1 MIASLELPDILWL
14 FGFDA
19 DGARTE
25 PPKPNSLK
33 PPSGGWLWLHLPLS
47 DNRTRVFIEHLSALP
62 EAVRENLLGP
72 EQAPRFSWEDG
83 WAFGML
89 SDFER
94 DLDGKPT
101 TPGRLRFAFND
112 QILITIRRH
121 ALYSPD
127 QARYAIE
134 RGEAIASPIEALELL
149 CEHYCAAVRI
159 KLDHIGV
166 ELDRVEDHIL
176 DGSLR
181 AETFKLGPARR
192 ESSRHHREMI
202 AFRSAFQPLAQ
213 RREKK
218 CPVELYDA
226 GQRIV
231 QKLDEIDRDAAS
243 LLDRGRLLHDEI
255 DTLTNSATNRSLRA
269 LTMIS
274 TLLLPP
280 TVIVGAFGMNLHGIP
295 YAESAFG
302 FASAAGWCAVS
313 VALAS
318 FILWRLRVFD

>member
-1 MIASLELPDILWL
+1 MVSSLEFPDVLWL
-14 FGFDA
+14 FGFDR
-19 DGARTE
+19 DGARTAS
-25 PPKPNSLK
+25 PTSDALK
-33 PPSGGWLWLHLPLS
+33 PPPGGWLWLHLPLS
-47 DNRTRVFIEHLSALP
+47 DNRTRVFVEHFSAMP
-62 EAVRENLLGP
+62 SAARETLLGP
-72 EQAPRFSWEDG
+72 EQAPRFAWEDG

-94 DLDGKPT
+94 DLEGRPT
-101 TPGRLRFAFND
+101 TPGRLRYAFND
-112 QILITIRRH
+112 QMLITIRRH

-127 QARYAIE
+127 QVRYAAE
-134 RGEAIASPIEALELL
+134 RGEALRSPIEVLEAL
-149 CEHYCAAVRI
+149 CDHYCAAVRI
-159 KLDHIGV
+159 KLDDIGI

-176 DGSLR
+176 DGALR
-181 AETFKLGPARR
+181 AETNKLGPARR

-213 RREKK
+213 RREKH
-218 CPVELYDA
+218 CPSTLYDA

-269 LTMIS
+269 LTIIS

-280 TVIVGAFGMNLHGIP
+280 TVIVGAFGMNLKGIP

-302 FASAAGWCAVS
+302 FAAASGWCAAS
-313 VALAS
+313 VAVAS
-318 FILWRLRVFD
+318 FILWRLGVFD